1 MAPTNVSRPTLDD
14 LRALVRSKPMAAHR
28 RRDMLSAINT
38 VARTV
43 DRRPAEILVDV
54 RLLNARLRQVAPV
67 ALGIAPAR
75 WRNVLSLFRSSL
87 ALMGPVMK
95 GRNEFPMSEAWA
107 RLHSKIPVRGDR
119 IKLSRLLRWLSER
132 AIAPEAVTAEELE
145 RFRLSLCQE
154 ALLKNAE
161 ATWANVTLAW
171 NRAVER
177 VPGWPQILVIREIRR
192 KTYTRPWSAFPSS
205 LKEDVDNWLARC
217 SGTDLAEDGPPKP
230 LSDGTV
236 EARDYHLRA
245 FASALVHKGCDPQS
259 LTSLAACLTP
269 DRYVLGLL
277 YFRERFGGKSSATA
291 GNMATMLKGVARH
304 WLKADEATL
313 VKMRKIGKKVS
324 IAYHGLTPKNRE
336 RLRPFNDLT
345 NCKKLLSL
353 PFELR
358 KEIERG
364 KLPAH
369 RRKTLGQVA
378 VAIELLL
385 MAPIRS
391 KNLVSLD
398 LERHLRLAG
407 RKLMLTIPAQ
417 EVKNGVDL
425 DFELPDQ
432 SANLIRWYIKSVRE
446 TAPGNSALFPSPN
459 GGCKDKDTLAI
470 QVMET
475 VQRYAGFTINLHL
488 FRHIAALIYLRLHPG
503 GYEVV
508 RRVLGHKS
516 MDTTSNF
523 YAGLEATAAAR
534 HFDAEILKLRN
545 GSQS

>member
-1 MAPTNVSRPTLDD
+1 
-14 LRALVRSKPMAAHR
+14 
-28 RRDMLSAINT
+28 MLSAINT